1 MRARKPRIKYGKS
14 LMMSAMK
21 FSSACNT
28 RWGPCPLG
36 LERGKYFG
44 FDINE
49 EECPFEKM
57 RYSRCDDV
65 DELVWAEYLLE
76 NPRLCEMKEIKKLVL
91 QAKEK
96 VYNETRP

>member
-1 MRARKPRIKYGKS
+1 MRARKPRIKYGKA

-49 EECPFEKM
+49 DECPFDKM

-65 DELVWAEYLLE
+65 DELVWAEYLFKY
-76 NPRLCEMKEIKKLVL
+76 PSICEMKEIKKLVL

-96 VYNETRP
+96 PDETRP